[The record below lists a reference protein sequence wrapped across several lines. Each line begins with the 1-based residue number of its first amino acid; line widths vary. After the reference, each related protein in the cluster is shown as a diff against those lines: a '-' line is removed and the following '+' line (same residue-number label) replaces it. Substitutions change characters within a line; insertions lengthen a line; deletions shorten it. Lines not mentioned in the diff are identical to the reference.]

1 MDPSTGLRPS
11 FQPLNMP
18 WGAPSQPPNMPHQ
31 GLPYQ
36 HHLQQQHQQQP
47 YMQQQQQQPPSF
59 LETSEQAKLRF
70 QIESEFVQSLANPH
84 YLNYLAQRGYFKEA
98 TFVRYLNYLRYFKQP
113 DYAKTL
119 KYPQCLLFLDLLQKP
134 EFREAIA
141 SSSNAKF
148 IEDQMLLQWH
158 YYLRKRQRLSQFTT
172 TFRQSPERFYQAEQ
186 APQQIYNPPS
196 AASADDDAESEER
209 SDEPMEEQE

>member
-1 MDPSTGLRPS
+1 MDPSTGLRPA
-11 FQPLNMP
+11 FPPLNMGQAP
-18 WGAPSQPPNMPHQ
+18 WGAPSQLPNIPHQ
-31 GLPYQ
+31 GLPYP
-36 HHLQQQHQQQP
+36 QQHQQPFMQHQ
-47 YMQQQQQQPPSF
+47 QQQQQQPPAF
-59 LETSEQAKLRF
+59 IETQEQAKLRF
-70 QIESEFVQSLANPH
+70 QIEAEFVQSLANPH

-119 KYPQCLLFLDLLQKP
+119 KYPQCLLFLDLLQKA

-172 TFRQSPERFYQAEQ
+172 TFVQSPQRPYQTEQ
-186 APQQIYNPPS
+186 APQPIYDPPS
-196 AASADDDAESEER
+196 ASAEDDIESEER
-209 SDEPMEEQE
+209 S

>member
-1 MDPSTGLRPS
+1 MDSSTGLRPA
-11 FQPLNMP
+11 FPPLNMGQLP
-18 WGAPSQPPNMPHQ
+18 WGAPSQLPNIHQ
-31 GLPYQ
+31 GLSYPQQ
-36 HHLQQQHQQQP
+36 HHQQP
-47 YMQQQQQQPPSF
+47 FMQQQQQQPPAF
-59 LETSEQAKLRF
+59 LETQEQAKLRF
-70 QIESEFVQSLANPH
+70 QIEAEFVQSLANPH

-119 KYPQCLLFLDLLQKP
+119 KYPQCLLFLDLLQKA

-172 TFRQSPERFYQAEQ
+172 TFVQSPQRLAEQ
-186 APQQIYNPPS
+186 APQRIYDPPS
-196 AASADDDAESEER
+196 ASGEDDIESEER
-209 SDEPMEEQE
+209 SDEQMEE